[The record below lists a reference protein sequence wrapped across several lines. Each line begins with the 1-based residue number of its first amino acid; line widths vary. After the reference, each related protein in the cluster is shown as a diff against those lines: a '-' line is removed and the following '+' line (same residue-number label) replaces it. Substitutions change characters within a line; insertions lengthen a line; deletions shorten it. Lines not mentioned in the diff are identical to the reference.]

1 MKHALLFS
9 FLLISASLMAQLPAF
24 EWVMQCGN
32 PPNTTDTK
40 TALSVGHNGEFFMAG
55 EFIETAWFGQKS
67 LIAAGGTDVFI
78 VRATSDGSIERA
90 WKAGGSDHDYIQG
103 ISIDNDDRV
112 IVAGY
117 YYGTTQLGNQT
128 HTAAGSQDIF
138 LASFTD
144 EGDLLWSFSAG
155 GIMADY
161 ISDVAVDEDNNIV
174 IAGHFYGEM
183 VFGDTVIQAGSSSDI
198 YVARFDQ
205 NGNMLAL
212 ITAGGSSSDL
222 SRSVSTDA
230 ENRILVSGSFY
241 YDITFGDTTLTTS
254 DPVGVFV
261 ARYLPDGLLDMVFQL
276 DGTYLTPDVFIAA
289 DSYSNFYLAGNFSET
304 IYFGN
309 KVFEAGPFNQDI
321 FAAKYESNGKLSWAR
336 HGFSYSS
343 DQVSGISVDMYDNL
357 HLAGHFLD
365 TIHFNQLALPY
376 TLCCGSREIFMVN
389 YSAAGEVL
397 WGEQVS
403 GARAL
408 LHSMDVDDQGEVILS
423 GWFTEDLFF
432 GPLLLSNFTGYRN
445 FLSGL
450 QSELFTRTYPDPA
463 THNDALL
470 YPNPVHDRLS
480 VQIPDTAGADRFKI
494 SDHTGR
500 TVLMGKYTHGR
511 PIEVDRLPGGIYF
524 LQVFNGQG
532 QSITSGSFI
541 RTER

>member
-1 MKHALLFS
+1 MRPIILFSLLLFS
-9 FLLISASLMAQLPAF
+9 SGLLAQLPAF

-40 TALSVGHNGEFFMAG
+40 TSLCAADNGEFFMAG
-55 EFIETAWFGQKS
+55 EFVDTAWFGQKS
-67 LIAAGGTDVFI
+67 LMAAGGTDVFI
-78 VRATSDGSIERA
+78 VRATNDGSIERA
-90 WKAGGSDHDYIQG
+90 WKAGGADHDYIQG
-103 ISIDNDDRV
+103 ICTDSENRV
-112 IVAGY
+112 IIAGY
-117 YYGTTQLGNQT
+117 YYGTTQLGNQS
-128 HTAAGSQDIF
+128 HTAAGSQDVF
-138 LASFTD
+138 LASYTD
-144 EGDLLWSFSAG
+144 EGDLLWSYSAG

-161 ISDVAVDEDNNIV
+161 ISDVEVDRNNNIV
-174 IAGHFYGEM
+174 ITGHFYGEM
-183 VFGDTVIQAGSSSDI
+183 IFGDTAIQAVSSSDVYI
-198 YVARFDQ
+198 ARFDE
-205 NGNMLAL
+205 NGNLLGL

-230 ENRILVSGSFY
+230 ENRILVTGSFY
-241 YDITFGDTTLTTS
+241 YDITFGDTTLSTS

-261 ARYLPDGLLDMVFQL
+261 ARYLPGGELDMVFQL
-276 DGTYLTPDVFIAA
+276 DGTYLAPDVFVSA

-343 DQVSGISVDMYDNL
+343 DQVTGISVDVYDNL

-408 LHSMDVDDQGEVILS
+408 LHSMDVDGQGEVILS

-463 THNDALL
+463 NRYDALL
-470 YPNPVHDRLS
+470 YPNPARDRLF
-480 VQIPDTAGADRFKI
+480 VRVIETAQPDRFHI
-494 SDHTGR
+494 TDHSGR
-500 TVLMGKYTHGR
+500 TVLTGSLHGSSS
-511 PIEVDRLPGGIYF
+511 IDVGGLTAGIYF
-524 LQVFNGQG
+524 LRAYDGKGTIVA
-532 QSITSGSFI
+532 SGTFI
-541 RTER
+541 RN